1 MCRVKPHTRGGRKYP
16 VVVLGETSPSHPR
29 NLYKLWGDIDPRDS
43 QCPQINMN
51 HQTSCRHQPSP
62 PSPPP
67 LRKILKMFIVFVI
80 GHKLHNIWGES
91 IFKTLNYRVTI
102 IGGESLK
109 EIILRDRNV
118 SFAFIWCVRGNFH
131 TTSQCVLTTVT
142 SSMMNNITAGSLFY
156 KHTSPA
162 QPVNPWSIKPHSW
175 VKSRNIED

>member
-1 MCRVKPHTRGGRKYP
+1 MCGVKPPDQRRQKVSGGVGRDLP
-16 VVVLGETSPSHPR
+16 FSPTQSLQVMRWHWPPW
-29 NLYKLWGDIDPRDS
+29 L

-131 TTSQCVLTTVT
+131 TTSQCVLTTLT
-142 SSMMNNITAGSLFY
+142 SSMMNSISAWSLFY
-156 KHTSPA
+156 KHPSPPA
-162 QPVNPWSIKPHSW
+162 NSWSIKPNSW
-175 VKSRNIED
+175 VKWNNIED